1 MTDRRNQQLSKIH
14 IAKKDLGMDDDT
26 YRAMLMRIAGKTSA
40 KDLNPLQAANVLRE
54 LERLG
59 WQPKRGRAKPKPA
72 VDREK
77 LVGKIEAQLAEAG
90 RPWAY
95 GDGIAKRLYKVE
107 KVEWLNPEQLRG
119 VVAALAYDAKRHGRH
134 HE

>member
-1 MTDRRNQQLSKIH
+1 MKDRRNQQLSKIH
-14 IAKKDLGMDDDT
+14 IAKKDLGLDDDS
-26 YRAMLMRIAGKTSA
+26 YRAMLMRIAGKTSS
-40 KDLNPLQAANVLRE
+40 KDLSPLQTANVLRE

-59 WQPKRGRAKPKPA
+59 WQPKRGPAKPKPA
-72 VDREK
+72 ADRAK
-77 LVGKIEAQLAEAG
+77 LVSKIEAQLADAG
-90 RPWAY
+90 RSWAY
-95 GDGIAKRLYKVE
+95 AVGIAKRLYKVE

>member
-1 MTDRRNQQLSKIH
+1 MKDKRNQQLSKIH
-14 IAKKDLGMDDDT
+14 IAKKDLGLDDDS
-26 YRAMLMRIAGKTSA
+26 YRAMLMRIAGKTSS
-40 KDLNPLQAANVLRE
+40 KDLSPLQMANVLRE

-72 VDREK
+72 ADRAK
-77 LVGKIEAQLAEAG
+77 LVGKIEAQLADAG
-90 RPWAY
+90 RSWEY

-119 VVAALAYDAKRHGRH
+119 VVAALSYDAKRRGRQ

>member
-1 MTDRRNQQLSKIH
+1 MSNRNKQLSKIH
-14 IAKKDLGMDDDT
+14 IAKKDLQLDDDT
-26 YRAMLMRIAGKTSA
+26 YRAMLVRVAGKSSS
-40 KDLNPLQAANVLRE
+40 KDLTPLEVAKVLHE

-59 WQPKRGRAKPKPA
+59 WKAKPGRAKPKPA
-72 VDREK
+72 ADRAK
-77 LVGKIEAQLAEAG
+77 LVGKIEAQLASAG
-90 RPWAY
+90 RPWEY

-119 VVAALAYDAKRHGRH
+119 VVTALAKDAKRHGRQ

>member
-1 MTDRRNQQLSKIH
+1 MKDRRNQQLSKIH
-14 IAKKDLGMDDDT
+14 IAKKDLGMDDDS
-26 YRAMLMRIAGKTSA
+26 YRAMLVRIAGKTSA
-40 KDLNPLQAANVLRE
+40 KDLSPLQTANVLRE

-72 VDREK
+72 ADRAK
-77 LVGKIEAQLAEAG
+77 LVSKIEAQLADAG

-119 VVAALAYDAKRHGRH
+119 VVAALAYDAKRHGRQ